1 MWNSHAK
8 FVLVLGGKIDVLYT
22 TSANLNQNKRLENFT
37 LFAGGDLPR
46 QGEDLWKLQRPGE
59 GFEGGSFLGRDHTDE
74 ILGVEKLLGRAE
86 LAAALAGA
94 RRGFRSWWMPVA
106 QRDRGYLVPAG
117 TTWSP
122 ILNYVHG
129 TGDPWLFDLYK
140 AGLRSRPISR

>member
-1 MWNSHAK
+1 MARSWGVITPMRSWESK
-8 FVLVLGGKIDVLYT
+8 SY
-22 TSANLNQNKRLENFT
+22 S
-37 LFAGGDLPR
+37 
-46 QGEDLWKLQRPGE
+46 GELSSRRRW
-59 GFEGGSFLGRDHTDE
+59 
-74 ILGVEKLLGRAE
+74 
-86 LAAALAGA
+86 AGA

-140 AGLRSRPISR
+140 AGLPVTPDISVSP